1 MLSVKQAVI
10 LAGGRGT
17 RLQPLTDTVPK
28 PMILLNG
35 KPFLEYLIELL
46 KENGISEIVLLLGY
60 LPEKITEYFGD
71 GSRFGVQ
78 ITYSIS
84 DISDETGTRIKKAE
98 RLLQQDFLLMYCDN
112 YLPLNL
118 KKLLEFH
125 EKQKTMA
132 SVTVY
137 TNKDKITKN
146 NVFVDEKGYVITYDR
161 TRQAKDLNG
170 VDVGFFILSKKI
182 MEWMPEENF
191 SFQNVIIP
199 RLIDQ
204 HQLSGYFIDN
214 RYYSIGSLE
223 RLPLTEKFLQPK
235 KVIFLDR
242 DGVINKKP
250 PKAEYVKN
258 WTEFEFLPG
267 AIDALALLTKNG
279 YQIYLISN
287 QAGIARG
294 AMTEQ
299 DLDTI
304 HENLQREL
312 HNQGA
317 NINGIYYCPHG
328 WNDNCDCRKP
338 KPGMLLQAAR
348 EHNLDLTKTFFIG
361 DDERDVEAGN
371 AAGCKTILVTP
382 EKNLLFVVQSLVSND
397 NYAEVLRIL
406 YERHKQSDKPR
417 FFVSIGGCSRCGK
430 THLAKKI
437 KEDLEKYAISCTI
450 VSLDN
455 WLLGINERKGNE
467 SVRERFQYE
476 KISNAITRLQQGET
490 IYPPLYDPKT
500 RVILKKKSNEGI
512 YVKAHGVCIIDGVV
526 ALDIK
531 ELRDLSD
538 FTIYVEANDVVRKK
552 RLKEFYID
560 DKKCS
565 ANETEQIIKSR
576 EIDEVTII
584 KETKKYADIIYRDES

>member
-28 PMILLNG
+28 PMVLLNG

-46 KENGISEIVLLLGY
+46 KENGICEIVLLLGY

-71 GSRFGVQ
+71 GSRLGVK

-98 RLLQQDFLLMYCDN
+98 ELLQEEFLLMYCDN

-118 KKLLEFH
+118 KKLVDFH
-125 EKQKTMA
+125 EQQKTMA

-170 VDVGFFILSKKI
+170 VDMGFFILSKKI
-182 MEWMPEENF
+182 MEWMPKENF

-199 RLIDQ
+199 KLIEQ
-204 HQLSGYFIDN
+204 HQLSGYFVEN

-235 KVIFLDR
+235 KVVFLDR

-258 WTEFEFLPG
+258 WAEFEFLPG
-267 AIDALALLTKNG
+267 VIDALALLNKQE

-299 DLDTI
+299 DLKII
-304 HENLQREL
+304 HENLQKEL
-312 HNQGA
+312 HKHGA
-317 NINGIYYCPHG
+317 NIDGIYYCPHG

-348 EHNLDLTKTFFIG
+348 EHHLDLTKTYFIG
-361 DDERDVEAGN
+361 DDERDMQAGN

-382 EKNLLFVVQSLVSND
+382 ENNLLSIVQSLLSLDTYPVVFE
-397 NYAEVLRIL
+397 AL
-406 YERHKQSDKPR
+406 YERYKQSDKPR
-417 FFVSIGGCSRCGK
+417 FIVSIGGCSRCGK

-437 KEDLEKYAISCTI
+437 KEDLERKSIACTI
-450 VSLDN
+450 ISLDN
-455 WLLGINERKGNE
+455 WLLGIDERKGDE
-467 SVRERFQYE
+467 SVRERFQYQ
-476 KISNAITRLQQGET
+476 KISHAITRLQHGET
-490 IYPPLYDPKT
+490 IFPPVYDPKT
-500 RVILKKKSNEGI
+500 RMILKKKNDKGI
-512 YVKAHGVCIIDGVV
+512 SIKEHGVGIIDGVV

-538 FTIYVEANDVVRKK
+538 FTIYVETDDVVRKK
-552 RLKEFYID
+552 RLKEFYRE

-565 ANETEQIIKSR
+565 AIETEQIIKSR
-576 EIDEVTII
+576 EIDEVGII
-584 KETKKYADIIYRDES
+584 RETKKYADIIYRYKS